1 MSKRLLVA
9 VLGLATGV
17 VASGCSS
24 SQDSYRTI
32 SGQVDAQAY
41 ALDNAAIVAHASDG
55 KTYLAAIA
63 RDGRFSLTLPVG
75 VRQSLAIANHT
86 KQGTL
91 REISLLTWHGISART
106 RTIMLRAGAAIDL
119 GAIHPVG
126 ATAHVRNATTDATG
140 EGSATATSH
149 DANDDHDDAIDD
161 HKDCE
166 DHDHTTLCV
175 DDSHDDSECD
185 DDHHQGLDCDDGG
198 KSGKD
203 APTSSGSSDGPLAKA
218 SYGEDGEDHHGDHG
232 EDHSSMCSTPGGSA
246 EGGSTTT
253 GQPGGPTTTGSGGKT
268 ACLVNADCGANSICV
283 NSQCEPVVL

>member
-9 VLGLATGV
+9 VLGLATGF
-17 VASGCSS
+17 VAPGCSS

-41 ALDNAAIVAHASDG
+41 ALDNATVVAHASDG

-86 KQGTL
+86 RQGTL
-91 REISLLTWHGISART
+91 REISLLTWHGSSART
-106 RTIMLRAGAAIDL
+106 RAIVLSAGAAIDL

-126 ATAHVRNATTDATG
+126 ATARVRNATTGATTD
-140 EGSATATSH
+140 GSTTAKS
-149 DANDDHDDAIDD
+149 DDNSDDD
-161 HKDCE
+161 KDCE

-185 DDHHQGLDCDDGG
+185 DDHHQGLDCDDDA
-198 KSGKD
+198 KSGNGG
-203 APTSSGSSDGPLAKA
+203 TSSGGSSTDGTFAKA
-218 SYGEDGEDHHGDHG
+218 SYSDDGDDHDDGDYG
-232 EDHSSMCSTPGGSA
+232 EDHSSVCSTPGGTTDGGTTTPSA
-246 EGGSTTT
+246 PGGST
-253 GQPGGPTTTGSGGKT
+253 PTGSGGKT
-268 ACLVNADCGANSICV
+268 ACLVNADCGASSVCV
-283 NSQCEPVVL
+283 NSLCEPLVL